1 LNGGVGTLIIVV
13 VPIISF
19 SYSRGCTPL
28 ADHGNSESQMTE
40 HDFLDEEMAGD
51 EDYNG
56 RDIGEDTLW
65 GY

>member
-1 LNGGVGTLIIVV
+1 LNGDVGTLIIVV
-13 VPIISF
+13 VPITSF
-19 SYSRGCTPL
+19 PYSSGCTPL
-28 ADHGNSESQMTE
+28 TDHGNSESQMTE